1 MALSKKAKKIEK
13 AYKELQY
20 LSQDEKAR
28 AEYDEYIEAQILE
41 NMKINYAT
49 ENGIKQGRIEGSRSE
64 KIEIAKKM
72 LLKNKDIKEI
82 QELTE
87 LTEEEIKNIKLI

>member
-1 MALSKKAKKIEK
+1 MVLSKKAKKIEK

-41 NMKINYAT
+41 NMKINYAK
-49 ENGIKQGRIEGSRSE
+49 ENGIKEGIEKGIEQG
-64 KIEIAKKM
+64 KIYNIPY
-72 LLKNKDIKEI
+72 NIPIDVDTIKEGYPI
-82 QELTE
+82 LCA
-87 LTEEEIKNIKLI
+87 